1 VAQQSRAGRRGM
13 AAIQEH
19 EAGGLGVIRLE
30 PIGIKLGATAGISS
44 AYDDQY
50 PPELEGWM
58 ATEEWFDCIGR
69 INRAL
74 MDRFPCGLCRLQAY
88 CFCPCTLGLS
98 LLSMRKEAKEIERG
112 VGEVIKTINQNL
124 EARRRSVRFGF
135 HRTFCSAWVQVEY
148 GSKVGAPPPPL
159 LPAAAAAAAAA
170 AGDAAQGS
178 SLAGSSTAAGGS
190 GATALSRERE
200 AYSADEG
207 AGGRKAAPTTV
218 AATTSGA
225 MQPLGEALL
234 EPGNAEGEERG
245 Y

>member
-1 VAQQSRAGRRGM
+1 M

-19 EAGGLGVIRLE
+19 EAGVLGVIRLE
-30 PIGIKLGATAGISS
+30 PIGIKLGATGISS

-50 PPELEGWM
+50 PPELDGWM
-58 ATEEWFDCIGR
+58 TTEEWFECIGR

-112 VGEVIKTINQNL
+112 VGEVVKTVNQNL

-159 LPAAAAAAAAA
+159 LPAAA
-170 AGDAAQGS
+170 GDAARGS
-178 SLAGSSTAAGGS
+178 SLAGSPTAGGS
-190 GATALSRERE
+190 SGATGPSRERE
-200 AYSADEG
+200 QPYSADEG
-207 AGGRKAAPTTV
+207 GGGRKAAPTTV

-234 EPGNAEGEERG
+234 EPGNAAEEARG

>member
-1 VAQQSRAGRRGM
+1 M
-13 AAIQEH
+13 AAIQEN

-50 PPELEGWM
+50 PPELDGWM
-58 ATEEWFDCIGR
+58 TTEEWFECIGR

-112 VGEVIKTINQNL
+112 VGEVVKTVNQNL

-159 LPAAAAAAAAA
+159 LPAAA
-170 AGDAAQGS
+170 GDVARGS
-178 SLAGSSTAAGGS
+178 SLFRSPTAVGGS
-190 GATALSRERE
+190 GATGPSREQE
-200 AYSADEG
+200 QLYSADEG
-207 AGGRKAAPTTV
+207 GGGRKAAPTTV

-234 EPGNAEGEERG
+234 EPGNAAEEAHG